1 MLHKFCSYSLCPFIM
16 KWDNY
21 DFQSDKINSLIA
33 YLKHCQKQNFFMD
46 DPSLAEGIK
55 KNEPDTVSKLTN
67 SFFKDALGHISHF
80 NSLAGKY
87 LQSDEMRYVCGSYKV
102 FMSVVNKES
111 LDFFNDDGTL
121 NKKKGLGFHEKIVIT
136 TQLILWSRISS
147 KCYKL
152 ICVAV
157 LQFKLRE
164 IDIGEREIWSW
175 LHSFTTCVSCST
187 SSVYNMHATVM
198 EKKHSSCQILLLST
212 SIQRFLDQATKRFF
226 SLQSKMETSLQ
237 IDYLNIATSYFTHYI
252 IQGRKVEKCISRKDL
267 SLNYFLGNKS
277 CVWDNLIT
285 TFSSFVEEGKN
296 QTRCHGERMFEE
308 DDKHT
313 NRDLTQCAASALVLI
328 RRSPPIPSKQETPA
342 SVPLVTEEKYLQ
354 LRRQLVKM
362 YKQFTTCG
370 MVDALEHESTSME
383 DKRKSYEESCTKF
396 VKSVLAKETKTNCYD
411 QYMIKLVAYS
421 GLLIN
426 DILRVENNKDL
437 LEYQNVFAHV
447 LSYCLD
453 GSYNEKKKIDWES
466 FFAKLVP
473 RSAFSTGDK
482 SHVKLPLYF
491 KKCFESMEMKAPD
504 EKQLDFYYQQNYFP
518 VITQIVAESNVNA
531 VLDAIGDGG
540 NEGKQSSGVK
550 KTCKKTKGSLGT
562 RCEQPTNHN
571 PSSKK
576 QHKAGSGLGALH
588 HNKGVG
594 DKEEGDVPRKRK
606 QTNRLG
612 QSSADMTDADWIKK
626 LKPTTTSAMSR
637 FDLST
642 LKCNMCGGNV
652 WTENG
657 CVGGYCVKRMVH
669 FCVRCKFEMQTQDK
683 RQSFVLGEG
692 QSFEGLS
699 YSLGGGH
706 SFDMK
711 KTNTLALF
719 SHKRDVRWRNLDGSP
734 ERTQKHADGES
745 ESFRNLKAMN
755 YKKEAGQGQT
765 NIGTNPSTCKKQHK
779 AKVDPRGFFESLKTN
794 KAEAGI
800 VVGCNKLQKKHGASP
815 YLSPEGKG
823 SSTERTRKSQR
834 TSPRTEFYSP

>member
-1 MLHKFCSYSLCPFIM
+1 MLITRSVLPTNPTYYCQSQSHVPQKPQNETELDRNSAHVAPGSGPPGQYFLLHRCHNFEKGTSVLHKFCWYSLCPFIM

-87 LQSDEMRYVCGSYKV
+87 LQSDEMRYVCGSYNV
-102 FMSVVNKES
+102 FMSEVHKES

-152 ICVAV
+152 ICIAV

-212 SIQRFLDQATKRFF
+212 SIQRFLDQATTRFF

-237 IDYLNIATSYFTHYI
+237 IDYLNIATKYFTQYI

-267 SLNYFLGNKS
+267 SLNYFLGDNS

-285 TFSSFVEEGKN
+285 KFSSFVEEGKN

-313 NRDLTQCAASALVLI
+313 NRDLTHRAASALVLI

-370 MVDALEHESTSME
+370 MVHALGHESTSME

-396 VKSVLAKETKTNCYD
+396 VKRTIPVRKTTSVLAKETKTNYD

-421 GLLIN
+421 GLLIH

-453 GSYNEKKKIDWES
+453 GSYNEKKKIDWGS
-466 FFAKLVP
+466 FFGKLVP
-473 RSAFSTGDK
+473 RSAFSTGNK
-482 SHVKLPLYF
+482 PQVKLPLYF

-562 RCEQPTNHN
+562 SCEQPTNHD

-576 QHKAGSGLGALH
+576 QHKAGSGLGAL
-588 HNKGVG
+588 VG
-594 DKEEGDVPRKRK
+594 D
-606 QTNRLG
+606 
-612 QSSADMTDADWIKK
+612 
-626 LKPTTTSAMSR
+626 
-637 FDLST
+637 
-642 LKCNMCGGNV
+642 
-652 WTENG
+652 
-657 CVGGYCVKRMVH
+657 
-669 FCVRCKFEMQTQDK
+669 
-683 RQSFVLGEG
+683 QSFALGEG

-706 SFDMK
+706 SFIK